1 MTLIRILLADD
12 HDLVRAGLRALLHV
26 VEGLQVVAEAANG
39 REALRLIDEHR
50 PDVVLMDIM
59 MPELN
64 GLDVTA
70 RATAEFPTVR
80 VLILS
85 MNAGEECVLRA
96 LRAGAAGYLPK
107 NSSPTELE
115 LAIRT
120 VARGELYLGVAI
132 SKQLL
137 VQSLRRPG
145 QAITSLERLT
155 SRQRET
161 LQLIAEGYSAKE
173 IAQKLNISVRTAE
186 LHRAQLMEALDIHD
200 IAGLV
205 RYAMRMG
212 LIVPDS

>member
-1 MTLIRILLADD
+1 MTALRILLVDD
-12 HDLVRAGLRALLHV
+12 HDLVRAGLRALLHGFD
-26 VEGLQVVAEAANG
+26 GLQVVAEAANG
-39 REALRLIDEHR
+39 REALQSIELHR

-70 RATAEFPTVR
+70 QAAAAFPTVR

-85 MNAGEECVLRA
+85 MNAGEEYVLRA

-107 NSSPTELE
+107 NSSPRELE

-120 VARGELYLGVAI
+120 VARGEPYLGAGI
-132 SKQLL
+132 SKQLI
-137 VQSLRRPG
+137 VQSLRRAG

-155 SRQRET
+155 TRQRET

-173 IAQKLNISVRTAE
+173 IAQKLSIKVRTAE

-205 RYAMRMG
+205 RYAIRMG
-212 LIVPDS
+212 LIVLDS

>member
-1 MTLIRILLADD
+1 MTAIRILIADD
-12 HDLVRAGLRALLHV
+12 HDLLRAGLRALLQGV
-26 VEGLQVVAEAANG
+26 NGLQVVAEAANG
-39 REALRLIDEHR
+39 REALQLVDLHR

-70 RATAEFPTVR
+70 GVTASFPTVR

-85 MNAGEECVLRA
+85 MNIGEEWVLRA

-107 NSSPTELE
+107 NSSPSELE

-120 VARGELYLGVAI
+120 VARGVPYLGAGI
-132 SKQLL
+132 SKDVIARCLRHASPT
-137 VQSLRRPG
+137 QS
-145 QAITSLERLT
+145 SLECLT
-155 SRQRET
+155 PRQRET
-161 LQLIAEGYSAKE
+161 LQLIAEGNSAKE
-173 IAQKLNISVRTAE
+173 IAQKLGIRVRTAE

-205 RYAMRMG
+205 RYAIRMG
-212 LIVPDS
+212 LIRPDA